1 MTAAMQF
8 GEELRAARRQRYRFI
23 KHASIALDIHH
34 TQISQ
39 YEHGTR
45 LPKLRTL
52 KRICDVYGINL
63 YALLP
68 LWARA
73 KLERLGDNDE

>member
-8 GEELRAARRQRYRFI
+8 GEELRKARLQRYRFI
-23 KHASIALDIHH
+23 KHASIALDIHR

-45 LPKLRTL
+45 LPNLRTL
-52 KRICDVYGINL
+52 KCICDVYGIDL

-73 KLERLGDNDE
+73 KLERWRDSDE